1 MSCKGKRQK
10 LLWSK
15 TVLRKSEDYILKKQ
29 SLYIEGHKNERVH
42 FITLPLNFQNKCAQQ
57 RNLTFFI
64 KLKAKL

>member
-42 FITLPLNFQNKCAQQ
+42 FITLPLNFQINVQNKENIVFMNQ
-57 RNLTFFI
+57 
-64 KLKAKL
+64 